1 MEVKSAM
8 ANNNMLSGQGIN
20 GNIIELIDL
29 INEKTKLGLVDEIED
44 CQMQKLMESMIRLY
58 AAKLENA
65 EDYEPFHK
73 IRPIPTDVTLTQT
86 ETAIFVDQLI
96 KRMEIEVFELQM
108 WRSLR

>member
-1 MEVKSAM
+1 ML
-8 ANNNMLSGQGIN
+8 NNDVLSRKGVN
-20 GNIIELIDL
+20 DNISELTDL
-29 INEKTKLGLVDEIED
+29 LDQKLSKGLVNEIED
-44 CQMQKLMESMIRLY
+44 IQMQSLIEKLIMVY

-65 EDYEPFHK
+65 DNYEPYHR
-73 IRPIPTDVTLTQT
+73 IRPIPSDVKLTQT